1 MKEKVLIIDFGSQ
14 YTQLIARRIRELNV
28 YSEIVNYKSFKAIDS
43 SIRGIVLSGSSASTT
58 QALHPSIQWN
68 FPSNLPIL
76 GICYGAQWISNFFG
90 GKVERIHARE
100 YGRACFEI
108 LQESPLFKRTDKK
121 SIVWMSHG
129 DTITYIPQDF
139 QILGK
144 TDSIPIAAFSHR
156 ELPIYGVQFHPEV
169 SHTTFGSEILKNFL
183 FEICNIQEKWTTKE
197 FIEEAIEEI
206 RDKVQE
212 GEVICA
218 LSGGVDSSV
227 VAMLLQKAL
236 PGKLH
241 CIYINNGLLREG
253 EFESVLKTYQSL
265 GLKVQGVDAST
276 RFLEALRG
284 VTDPEVKRKIIGNLF
299 IEVFQEFA
307 SQFPNITYL
316 AQGTIYPDVIESST
330 IEGMVIKSHHNV
342 GGLPEKMQL
351 QILEP
356 LRKLFKDE
364 VREVGKLLGLPSE
377 IIDRHPFPG
386 PGLAIRIIGEVTP
399 QRIHIVKQAD
409 AIFIQALKE
418 QRLYQEVWQA
428 FTVLLPVCSVGIMGD
443 ERTYE
448 NVLALRAVTSIDGM
462 TADWAKLP
470 YPFLTEVAN
479 KIINQVKGI
488 NRVVY
493 DISSKPPATIE
504 WE

>member
-1 MKEKVLIIDFGSQ
+1 MEKILIIDFGSQ
-14 YTQLIARRIRELNV
+14 YTQLIARRIRQLNV
-28 YSEIVNYKSFKAIDS
+28 YSEIIAYKSFQNIDTGVKGV
-43 SIRGIVLSGSSASTT
+43 ILSGSSASTT
-58 QALHPSIQWN
+58 RFPYPSIQWN
-68 FPSNLPIL
+68 FPPHLPIL
-76 GICYGAQWISNFFG
+76 GICYGAQWISLLWG
-90 GKVERIHARE
+90 GKVEKIHTRE
-100 YGRACFEI
+100 YGSATFEI
-108 LQESPLFKRTDKK
+108 EKASPLFKGIDKK

-129 DTITYIPQDF
+129 DTITEVGKDF

-144 TDSIPIAAFSHR
+144 TESISIAAFAHK

-169 SHTTFGSEILKNFL
+169 SHTVEGLKMLENFL
-183 FEICNIQEKWTTKE
+183 FEVCKIQEKWTAQH
-197 FIEEAIEEI
+197 FIEQAIDEI
-206 RDKVQE
+206 QSIVQE
-212 GEVICA
+212 GEVVCA

-227 VAMLLQKAL
+227 VAVLLQKAL
-236 PGKLH
+236 PPGRLH
-241 CIYINNGLLREG
+241 CAYINNGLLREG
-253 EFESVLKTYQSL
+253 EFDSVLKTYQAL
-265 GLKVQGVDAST
+265 GLEVEGIDASGQ
-276 RFLEALRG
+276 FIEALKG
-284 VTDPEVKRKIIGNLF
+284 IVDPEEKRKIIGRLF
-299 IEVFQEFA
+299 IELFEEFA
-307 SQFPNITYL
+307 LKYANATHL

-330 IEGMVIKSHHNV
+330 VEGMIIKSHHNV
-342 GGLPEKMQL
+342 GGLPEKMKL
-351 QILEP
+351 QIIEP

-364 VREVGKLLGLPSE
+364 VREVGRLLGLPEE

-399 QRIHIVKQAD
+399 HRIEIVRQAD
-409 AIFIQALKE
+409 AIFIQTLKE
-418 QRLYQEVWQA
+418 NLLYSEVWQA
-428 FTVLLPVCSVGIMGD
+428 FAVLLPISSVGIMGD

-470 YPFLTEVAN
+470 HVFLAEVAN